1 MVENGFW
8 GARSTYAG
16 GPHRWDAARRPV
28 LEAKSQVYEPTRP
41 STEPE
46 FSPLLLLR
54 NHQMLATTRPR
65 CATRMPRVRTPY
77 GQPVPL
83 QPDPANVLGTL
94 SSEPCLTMASRVT
107 LVHRGAQLDVPRSHN
122 PSAHQLQTPITLFVQ
137 LHAIMPVHNHLDI
150 CAGCVS
156 LIIFGLALRSSTWTR
171 SSTWNATPQ
180 LRACDH
186 GPSSA
191 RWSGFGSG
199 GRK

>member
-1 MVENGFW
+1 MQPDARGRRPTGKDSHEMVVQVHQNPNW
-8 GARSTYAG
+8 DSAG
-16 GPHRWDAARRPV
+16 TIHGPGEAVAPVCWGPHRWDAARRPV

-107 LVHRGAQLDVPRSHN
+107 LVHRGAQLDVPRSHK

-137 LHAIMPVHNHLDI
+137 LQTRLCLFTTWI
-150 CAGCVS
+150 S
-156 LIIFGLALRSSTWTR
+156 ALV
-171 SSTWNATPQ
+171 
-180 LRACDH
+180 ACL
-186 GPSSA
+186 
-191 RWSGFGSG
+191 
-199 GRK
+199 